1 MLDFIF
7 KKRALIK
14 KDLAEEIEKSKKIR
28 KTLLKAASKMASLEG
43 DKDWFLREE
52 PEETDKALKCMEDCK
67 KQDLL
72 THYSYQ

>member
-7 KKRALIK
+7 RKRALMK
-14 KDLAEEIEKSKKIR
+14 KDLAEEIEKSKRIR

-52 PEETDKALKCMEDCK
+52 PEETSKAAECLEKYK
-67 KQDLL
+67 KQDHL

>member
-52 PEETDKALKCMEDCK
+52 PEEVNKSAECLEKYK